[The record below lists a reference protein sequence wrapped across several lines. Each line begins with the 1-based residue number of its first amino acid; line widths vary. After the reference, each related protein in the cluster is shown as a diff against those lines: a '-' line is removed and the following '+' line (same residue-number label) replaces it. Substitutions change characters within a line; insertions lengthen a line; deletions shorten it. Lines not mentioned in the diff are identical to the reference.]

1 MTHAR
6 RAPALVPVFLVPVFL
21 AASASPALA
30 HHAMGGQLPDTLASG
45 LLSGLG
51 HPVIGIDHLAFV
63 VAAGLAA
70 AFTGHRLLS
79 PLAFVAATLA
89 GCLLQVAGTAL
100 PAAEFVIALSVV
112 AIGAVVLS
120 GRSIGSPALLGLF
133 ALAGLFH
140 GWAYGGSIT
149 GAEPTPLIAYLVGF
163 SAIQYGIVVGVGQ
176 LAVRLWNAAGPDAI
190 RPRLAGAVVAGIGL
204 TFLMEH
210 VESLI
215 LA

>member
-1 MTHAR
+1 MMHSR
-6 RAPALVPVFLVPVFL
+6 RALALVPVVL

-30 HHAMGGQLPDTLASG
+30 HHAMGGQVPDTLATG

-51 HPVIGIDHLAFV
+51 HPVIGVDHLAFV
-63 VAAGLAA
+63 VAAGVAA
-70 AFTGHRLLS
+70 AFTGNRLLS
-79 PLAFVAATLA
+79 PLAFVAATVA

-133 ALAGLFH
+133 ALAGVFH
-140 GWAYGGSIT
+140 GWAYGQSIV
-149 GAEPTPLIAYLVGF
+149 GAEPTPLLAYLAGF
-163 SAIQYGIVVGVGQ
+163 SAVQYGIAVAAGL
-176 LAVRLWNAAGPDAI
+176 LAVRLWKAAGPEAV

-204 TFLMEH
+204 TFFLEQ

>member
-6 RAPALVPVFLVPVFL
+6 R
-21 AASASPALA
+21 
-30 HHAMGGQLPDTLASG
+30 
-45 LLSGLG
+45 
-51 HPVIGIDHLAFV
+51 
-63 VAAGLAA
+63 AAGLAA

-163 SAIQYGIVVGVGQ
+163 STIQYGIVVGVGQ
-176 LAVRLWNAAGPDAI
+176 LAVRLWNI
-190 RPRLAGAVVAGIGL
+190 
-204 TFLMEH
+204 E
-210 VESLI
+210 LI
-215 LA
+215 FDQS

>member
-1 MTHAR
+1 MHAR
-6 RAPALVPVFLVPVFL
+6 RALALFPAVL

-30 HHAMGGQLPDTLASG
+30 HHAMGGQVPDTLATG

-63 VAAGLAA
+63 IAAGLAA

-89 GCLLQVAGTAL
+89 GCLLQVAGTTL
-100 PAAEFVIALSVV
+100 PAAELVIALSVV
-112 AIGAVVLS
+112 AIGAVVIS

-140 GWAYGGSIT
+140 GWAYGGSIV

-163 SAIQYGIVVGVGQ
+163 SAIQYGIVVGVGL

>member
-1 MTHAR
+1 MMHAR
-6 RAPALVPVFLVPVFL
+6 RALALVPAVL

-30 HHAMGGQLPDTLASG
+30 HHAMGGQIPDGLAAG
-45 LLSGLG
+45 LLSGLA
-51 HPVIGIDHLAFV
+51 HPVIGVDHLAFV

-79 PLAFVAATLA
+79 PLAFVVATLA
-89 GCLLQVAGTAL
+89 GCLLQVAGTML

-120 GRSIGSPALLGLF
+120 GRTIGSPALLGLF

-140 GWAYGGSIT
+140 GWAYGGSIA
-149 GAEPTPLIAYLVGF
+149 GAEPTPLVAYLVGF
-163 SAIQYGIVVGVGQ
+163 SAVQYAIAAGAGL
-176 LAVRLWNAAGPDAI
+176 LAVRLWNATGPAAV

-204 TFLMEH
+204 TFFMEH
-210 VESLI
+210 VENLI